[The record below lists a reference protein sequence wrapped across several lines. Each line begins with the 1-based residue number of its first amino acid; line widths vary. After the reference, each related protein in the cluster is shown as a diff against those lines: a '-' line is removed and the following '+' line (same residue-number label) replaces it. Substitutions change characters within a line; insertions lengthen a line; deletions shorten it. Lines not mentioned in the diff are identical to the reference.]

1 MQGIPAVKMAFISKI
16 QLVNQDFG
24 RAHLTPKK
32 AGQMEGASPQL
43 GPLHNFSAQ
52 TAELAEHVKRQG
64 QQLKRFGLAAW
75 QAGMSFQQGRDIA
88 VESQSEFAFFSDRKR
103 CNDLSLPVVPALT
116 STGITFEPMAVR

>member
-1 MQGIPAVKMAFISKI
+1 MQGIPAVKMAFIYKI

-24 RAHLTPKK
+24 REHLTPKK

-43 GPLHNFSAQ
+43 GPLHNFSTQ

-88 VESQSEFAFFSDRKR
+88 VESQSEFAFFF
-103 CNDLSLPVVPALT
+103 
-116 STGITFEPMAVR
+116 G